1 MTGGCR
7 SHGKCHQQGGAR
19 NQDHA
24 AVRMSFLQQCRWR
37 YGGLSVESVVEL
49 LTQEGRSGG
58 CHGMQSISTV
68 QADVSV
74 RSPGPVWLQAE
85 KGANTSCPL

>member
-1 MTGGCR
+1 MTGGGR
-7 SHGKCHQQGGAR
+7 SPVKCHQQGGAR

-24 AVRMSFLQQCRWR
+24 AVRMRFLQQCRWR

-49 LTQEGRSGG
+49 LTQEGRSGC

-68 QADVSV
+68 QENVSV
-74 RSPGPVWLQAE
+74 LLAGSGMAQAK